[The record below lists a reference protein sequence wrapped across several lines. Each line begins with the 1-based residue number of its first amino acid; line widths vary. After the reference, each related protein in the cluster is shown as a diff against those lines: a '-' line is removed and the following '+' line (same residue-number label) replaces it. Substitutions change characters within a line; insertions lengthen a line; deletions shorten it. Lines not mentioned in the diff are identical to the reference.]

1 MKNAVKVLC
10 LVLALAMV
18 CVCFT
23 ACGSA
28 NTSSG
33 TSGGN
38 GKNYTANN
46 TEFIIGMSGPLT
58 GPAAIYGV
66 GVKNGAQLAVDE
78 INEAGG
84 LGGIKFKLEATDD
97 MHDAKKV
104 ATNYSSLLEKGMQV
118 SLGCVTS
125 APCAEWTNLSHE
137 DNVFFMTP
145 SASNDD
151 VPKYDNGFQMC
162 FADGNQGKVAAE
174 YVNENCKGQTIG
186 VFYKSDDNYS
196 SGIFDQFKAAL
207 SDDVKYVETVFT
219 DAAASSF
226 DEQINKLKDCK
237 FIFMPIYYTPASI
250 FMTQAKG
257 IIADDAVY
265 YGCDGFDGIDS
276 AEGFDIKAIPQQVS
290 MLSHFDSSATEG
302 EAAEFIK
309 KYTEAYGTETLNMFA
324 ASAYDSVY
332 AIFKAM
338 EKAEVKDVKI
348 SASDLCDILKNEFS
362 GGFEFENGV
371 TGGGDNI
378 TWDAN
383 GYVNKKA
390 VKYII
395 KEADK

>member
-1 MKNAVKVLC
+1 MKKLGKILC
-10 LVLALAMV
+10 LTLALALI
-18 CVCFT
+18 CTCFA
-23 ACGSA
+23 ACGK
-28 NTSSG
+28 SSG
-33 TSGGN
+33 SR
-38 GKNYTANN
+38 NYTANN
-46 TEFIIGMSGPLT
+46 TEYVIGLSGPLT
-58 GPAAIYGV
+58 GGAAIYGV

-84 LGGIKFKLEATDD
+84 LNGVKFRLEATDD

-137 DNVFFMTP
+137 DNVFFITP

-151 VPKYDNGFQMC
+151 IPKYDNGYQMC
-162 FADGNQGKVAAE
+162 FADGNQGKVAAD
-174 YVNENCKGQTIG
+174 YVNENFKGQTIG

-196 SGIFDQFKAAL
+196 SGIFTQFKENL
-207 SDDVKYVETVFT
+207 SSDVKTIETVFT
-219 DAAASSF
+219 DAGATSF

-276 AEGFDIKAIPQQVS
+276 AEGFDITTIPQQVS

-302 EAAEFIK
+302 ASGEFVA
-309 KYTEAYGTETLNMFA
+309 KYTELYGTETLNQFA
-324 ASAYDSVY
+324 ASAYDCVY
-332 AIFKAM
+332 AIFGAM
-338 EKAEVKDVKI
+338 QRAGVNDVTI
-348 SASDLCDILKNEFS
+348 SASDLSDILKKEFS
-362 GGFEFENGV
+362 NGYEYENGV
-371 TGGGDNI
+371 TGGGEVI
-378 TWDAN
+378 TWESD

-390 VKYII
+390 IKFII
-395 KEADK
+395 KDADK